1 MSTAEQLEN
10 HIINVLIQQQIISP
24 DAKEEIAEKM
34 DIGLTLGEVLIGD
47 NYVSD
52 TDLSLLLADIYRKGK
67 ITLEEIEEKFFIA
80 KQTFLENFAKKYKM
94 TYINLNEIDIDYRIS
109 ERISLNQ
116 LKRFKALP
124 VKEDDLNIYVAL
136 KEPFDI
142 NAQDRV
148 QALFNR
154 KLLKVVISDPE
165 QIDRYLSKVELAES
179 IKGIV
184 ADIRKELN
192 SVGEEAVDSSN
203 SSGILNL
210 IETIVTCFV

>member
-80 KQTFLENFAKKYKM
+80 KQTFLENFAKKYNAYYFIANSDKNPNEEI
-94 TYINLNEIDIDYRIS
+94 INQILSDLNYQRSLTVPFKVMYNQNGELEKLSNFNNPAGEYYYNGAIS
-109 ERISLNQ
+109 TSVLKDDFERIN
-116 LKRFKALP
+116 
-124 VKEDDLNIYVAL
+124 
-136 KEPFDI
+136 
-142 NAQDRV
+142 NAR
-148 QALFNR
+148 
-154 KLLKVVISDPE
+154 
-165 QIDRYLSKVELAES
+165 SK
-179 IKGIV
+179 
-184 ADIRKELN
+184 N
-192 SVGEEAVDSSN
+192 
-203 SSGILNL
+203 
-210 IETIVTCFV
+210 

>member
-109 ERISLNQ
+109 ERVSLNQ

-154 KLLKVVISDPE
+154 KLLKVVISDP
-165 QIDRYLSKVELAES
+165 
-179 IKGIV
+179 
-184 ADIRKELN
+184 
-192 SVGEEAVDSSN
+192 
-203 SSGILNL
+203 
-210 IETIVTCFV
+210 